1 MNILHVIRDLSPATG
16 GPVTAVQ
23 GMAAAE
29 AAMGHT
35 VSIAATNY
43 ALADIGR
50 IDGVQNFLFPFM
62 FSPWRLSPQMGKDL
76 PALVNASDVIH
87 IHMMWE
93 YPTYVAAKICKK
105 LKRPYI
111 LRPCGMLDRWSL
123 SRSAW
128 KKRPYLSLIGIPLI
142 RNAAGLHFTTREELK
157 NSSCFDNEVNAF
169 IVPNGLPPDAF
180 VSPQNSLS
188 FRKRFPE
195 LEDKRIVLFL
205 GRLHY
210 KKQPDVVLEA
220 FRHVCDMDER
230 LSLVLAGPS
239 EPAYLDNLRQLSKKL
254 GVKDRV
260 IFTGLLRGEA
270 VREALFSAEV
280 FVLPSL
286 QENFGIA
293 VAEAMAAGCPV
304 VVSEQVNLASEIR
317 DNKAG
322 IVCKSD
328 TASTASALE
337 KLIKDRELRT
347 TMGINGRQ
355 LVLGKF
361 TWQKVAVRLLDIY
374 QDVILS
380 TRTSKAW
387 DINDTHD

>member
-1 MNILHVIRDLSPATG
+1 MARSQAAIGHKVTIVATDYRVDEL
-16 GPVTAVQ
+16 PNVEEVEIHLYHCQ
-23 GMAAAE
+23 
-29 AAMGHT
+29 
-35 VSIAATNY
+35 
-43 ALADIGR
+43 
-50 IDGVQNFLFPFM
+50 
-62 FSPWRLSPQMGKDL
+62 FSSWRLSIELARALPILMKDTDI
-76 PALVNASDVIH
+76 VH

-128 KKRPYLSLIGIPLI
+128 KKKPYLSLIGIPLI

-169 IVPNGLPPDAF
+169 IVPNGLSPDAF

-220 FRHVCDMDER
+220 FKLVCDMDVR
-230 LSLVLAGPS
+230 LTLVLAGPS
-239 EPAYLDNLRQLSKKL
+239 EPAYLNNLRQLAKKL
-254 GVKDRV
+254 GVADRV
-260 IFTGLLRGEA
+260 IFTGLLQGMA
-270 VREALFSAEV
+270 VREALYAAEV

-286 QENFGIA
+286 QENFCIA

-304 VVSEQVNLASEIR
+304 IVSEQVNLASEIR
-317 DNKAG
+317 ENNAG
-322 IVCKSD
+322 IVCQSD
-328 TASTASALE
+328 TLSFAAALE
-337 KLIKDRELRT
+337 TLIRDSDLRT
-347 TMGINGRQ
+347 SMGMNGRQ

-361 TWQKVAVRLLDIY
+361 TWQRAAVELISVY
-374 QDVILS
+374 QNILSS
-380 TRTSKAW
+380 TRTSTAW
-387 DINDTHD
+387 SQTGFTA